1 MKKYKIGYTTGVYDM
16 FHIGHLNVLKNSKE
30 YCQHLIVGVTTDE
43 LVAYKNTQSI
53 IPFSER
59 IEIVGNIKCVDQV
72 VAQETMDKMEA
83 WERLKFDVMFVGDDW
98 KGTEK
103 WNKIEEEFSNIGV
116 DIVYLPYTTHT
127 SSTQLKE
134 TLEII
139 RNGRVDG

>member
-1 MKKYKIGYTTGVYDM
+1 M
-16 FHIGHLNVLKNSKE
+16 
-30 YCQHLIVGVTTDE
+30 
-43 LVAYKNTQSI
+43 
-53 IPFSER
+53 
-59 IEIVGNIKCVDQV
+59 